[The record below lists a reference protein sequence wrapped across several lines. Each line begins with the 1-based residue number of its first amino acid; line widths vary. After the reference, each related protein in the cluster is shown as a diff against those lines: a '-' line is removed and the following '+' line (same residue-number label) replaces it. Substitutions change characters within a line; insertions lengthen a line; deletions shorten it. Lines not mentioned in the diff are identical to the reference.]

1 VSRALKS
8 GTCKFKVPN
17 QWLTETVS
25 STASRLPKKYHKE
38 RITSMKRLTRNI
50 GMLLLAIFLIA
61 WGLVQLIPAL
71 SGLGLILA
79 ILAIA
84 AGIFILLDR

>member
-1 VSRALKS
+1 
-8 GTCKFKVPN
+8 
-17 QWLTETVS
+17 
-25 STASRLPKKYHKE
+25 
-38 RITSMKRLTRNI
+38 MKRLTKNI